1 MKILRTKEAV
11 RLFLSN
17 LPNSQISIGL
27 VPTMGAL
34 HKGHLDLVHKA
45 RKDSDLVIVSI
56 FVNPTQFNNP
66 EDFAKY
72 PQTLD
77 RDVELLKESKVDC
90 LFLPELEEIYPSKP
104 RLSFKF
110 EGLDNVLEGEFRPG
124 HFSGVGIVVSKLLN
138 IVKPHK
144 AFFGQK
150 DLQQVAIIRQLVAD
164 LSMDVE
170 IITLP
175 TIREETGL
183 ALSSRNMRLSEMDK
197 ERALILIQ
205 SLNKAKEELLS
216 GKNWLSIRAEIND
229 QFASGKIELE
239 YIELVHTYT
248 MEKLDAVSPHIPSS
262 VCIAAYIAGVRLIDN
277 ISIIEA

>member
-1 MKILRTKEAV
+1 
-11 RLFLSN
+11 
-17 LPNSQISIGL
+17 
-27 VPTMGAL
+27 MGAL
-34 HKGHLDLVHKA
+34 HKGHLDLVKKA
-45 RKDSDLVIVSI
+45 RKNSDLVIVSI

-77 RDVELLKESKVDC
+77 KDVELLKESKVDC

-110 EGLDNVLEGEFRPG
+110 EGLDDVLEGEFRPG
-124 HFSGVGIVVSKLLN
+124 HFSGVGIIVSKLLN

-144 AFFGQK
+144 AYFGQK

-175 TIREETGL
+175 TIREESGL

-197 ERALILIQ
+197 VRALILIQ

-216 GKNWLSIRAEIND
+216 GKNWLSIRDKISMD
-229 QFASGKIELE
+229 FAHENIDLE
-239 YIELVHTYT
+239 YLELVHTYT
-248 MEKLDAVSPHIPSS
+248 MEKLDAVAPQVPCS
-262 VCIAAYIAGVRLIDN
+262 VCIAAYVSGVRLIDN
-277 ISIIEA
+277 VSVIEA